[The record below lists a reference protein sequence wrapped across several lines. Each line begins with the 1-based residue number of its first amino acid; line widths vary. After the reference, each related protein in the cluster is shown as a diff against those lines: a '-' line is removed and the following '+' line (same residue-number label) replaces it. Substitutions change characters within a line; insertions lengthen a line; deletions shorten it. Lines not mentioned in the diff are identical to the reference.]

1 MSNHAWPDERKSVF
15 DMEGEGSAS
24 PTYCSLDY
32 LKLWFDE
39 DRIAQ
44 AFRRAGDC
52 IVNSLEAG
60 DSYGHPDE
68 LFMPVAYMYRHA
80 LEVKL
85 KHLIRLASDQN
96 LTGKYNAEIL
106 KSHGLKKLWKQTKH
120 VLIKIW
126 PKEDKT
132 PLNNVETLVND
143 FVKID
148 GSGQDLRYSHKSID
162 INSKTNENYP
172 SGVDLKELKEALAGV
187 FNVLGGCVDMLT
199 DEKAR
204 LQEGRHG

>member
-44 AFRRAGDC
+44 TFRRAGDC

-85 KHLIRLASDQN
+85 KHLIRLAPDQN
-96 LTGKYNAEIL
+96 LTGAYDPKIL
-106 KSHGLKKLWKQTKH
+106 GSHRLEKLWEETRH
-120 VLIKIW
+120 VLVGIW
-126 PKEDKT
+126 PEEDEA
-132 PLNNVETLVND
+132 PLDNIETLIND

-148 GSGQDLRYSHKSID
+148 GSGQHLRYSHKNRD
-162 INSKTNENYP
+162 VNSKTNENYP
-172 SGVDLKELKEALAGV
+172 SGVDLKELKERKTLLSFAKTL
-187 FNVLGGCVDMLT
+187 LT
-199 DEKAR
+199 SLLKY
-204 LQEGRHG
+204 